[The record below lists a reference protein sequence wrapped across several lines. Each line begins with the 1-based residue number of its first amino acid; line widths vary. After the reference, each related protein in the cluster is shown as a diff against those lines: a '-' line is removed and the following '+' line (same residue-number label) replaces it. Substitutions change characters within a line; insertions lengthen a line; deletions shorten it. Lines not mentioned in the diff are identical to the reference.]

1 MQQLK
6 LIRRYGFRGSVKLLA
21 DILNTKLFFSP
32 CRIIRRPYYIRGKKF
47 IKFGK
52 NFTTGVG
59 MRLDA
64 FADNKTKCLIE
75 FGDNV
80 QLNDYVHIAA
90 VNSVKVGNNVLIA
103 SKVFITDHNHGNYGT
118 ITSLQSHPKI
128 PPADR
133 PLFHNAVIIED
144 NVWIGEFVC
153 IMPGVI
159 VQEGSVIGA
168 MSVVTKNIP
177 PYSIAVGSPA
187 RVIKK
192 FDFETN
198 SWQVVN

>member
-6 LIRRYGFRGSVKLLA
+6 LFSRYGFRGSIKLLV
-21 DILNTKLFFSP
+21 DLINTRLFFP
-32 CRIIRRPYYIRGKKF
+32 ACRIIRRPYYIRGSKL

-52 NFTTGVG
+52 GFTTGVG

-64 FADNKTKCLIE
+64 FAEKEQGHLIE
-75 FGDNV
+75 FGNDV

-90 VNSVKVGNNVLIA
+90 IYSVKIGNNVLIA
-103 SKVFITDHNHGNYGT
+103 SKVFITDHHHGNYGAV
-118 ITSLQSHPKI
+118 TSLHSHPKT

-133 PLFHNAVIIED
+133 PLFHNAVVIED

-153 IMPGVI
+153 VMPGVVI
-159 VQEGSVIGA
+159 QEGSVIGA

-198 SWQVVN
+198 SWMAVK